1 MTTPKAPKS
10 YLSKRDLSKRKT
22 IGIALVLVVVFAVW
36 GFQIHARRSA
46 EAAARPA
53 PQLSSAATNDL
64 RQLMETKVHQDY
76 TAMSFTIWHDR
87 PLTNEKMNAIALASG
102 RIIQDAKV
110 LEKFEVTYKQQGW
123 STQDVQ
129 YFADKRAQLSHVA
142 EELNRAAQK
151 HDEAQVVSFFMHMD
165 NTCQSCH
172 KRFRPDLSWT

>member
-1 MTTPKAPKS
+1 MTKPNVPKP
-10 YLSKRDLSKRKT
+10 YLSKRKT
-22 IGIALVLVVVFAVW
+22 IGIALVLVVIFAVW

-46 EAAARPA
+46 EAAPARPV
-53 PQLSSAATNDL
+53 PQLTSAASNDL
-64 RQLMETKVHQDY
+64 RQLMETKVHEDY

-87 PLTNEKMNAIALASG
+87 PLTNEKMHAIALASG
-102 RIIQDAKV
+102 RIMQDAKL